1 MDKAFNK
8 YLPEATEMV
17 VEGCLVIDSTEYV
30 IKRILS
36 RPALK
41 KRTEK
46 SKVTQKI
53 EYYKVVNGE
62 YIELAD
68 TENQE
73 GSTNTETNQIIKESL
88 GNERDFD
95 LMICVSSD
103 NLKELI
109 SLKDTDRGRL
119 ISRWIGLLPL
129 EEKDKLARETFN
141 KSIYPK
147 LLLNRY
153 NKEELGPE
161 IEQFKKENEE
171 FDKTIKESS
180 KKVEESEKK
189 IEKFRETR
197 DTLLQSKQK
206 IDDELLKNDVVT
218 LEYKR
223 DKLIEDGKKKR
234 AERNANY
241 ENLKAIGEIDFN

>member
-1 MDKAFNK
+1 M
-8 YLPEATEMV
+8 L
-17 VEGCLVIDSTEYV
+17 
-30 IKRILS
+30 
-36 RPALK
+36 
-41 KRTEK
+41 
-46 SKVTQKI
+46 Q
-53 EYYKVVNGE
+53 
-62 YIELAD
+62 
-68 TENQE
+68 
-73 GSTNTETNQIIKESL
+73 
-88 GNERDFD
+88 
-95 LMICVSSD
+95 
-103 NLKELI
+103 KELI

-119 ISRWIGLLPL
+119 IPRWIGLLPL

-241 ENLKAIGEIDFN
+241 ENLKAIGEIDFNENIYNDLISDDKNKSIELNSLRNECYRLQNEIKNLEKGEYCPTCGAKLKNVDNSALINSKKDDLEKKISKLLSGDNNIDVCALLSILNKKISK